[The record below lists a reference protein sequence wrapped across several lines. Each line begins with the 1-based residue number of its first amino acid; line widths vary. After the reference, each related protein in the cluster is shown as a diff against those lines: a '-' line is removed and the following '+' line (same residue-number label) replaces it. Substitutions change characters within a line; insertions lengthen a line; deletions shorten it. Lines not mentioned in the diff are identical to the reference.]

1 MMLATAV
8 VHVDAGIFGSWSF
21 CLLLGGQEPP
31 RNIPEQFIVQ
41 QIATIRLAVSLILR
55 V

>member
-1 MMLATAV
+1 M
-8 VHVDAGIFGSWSF
+8 HVDAGIFGTWSF

-31 RNIPEQFIVQ
+31 RNIPEPFIVQ
-41 QIATIRLAVSLILR
+41 EIATIRLAVSLILR